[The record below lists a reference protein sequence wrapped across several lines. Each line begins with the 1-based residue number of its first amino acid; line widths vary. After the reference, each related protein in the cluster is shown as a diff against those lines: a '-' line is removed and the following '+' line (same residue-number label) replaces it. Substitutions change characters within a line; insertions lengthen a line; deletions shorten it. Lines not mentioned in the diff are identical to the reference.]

1 MISFKKDF
9 RAVNNFNQSVIAPIH
24 LQCMVFFKIL
34 NLICLILLAN
44 GLMMQRAMAAE
55 QNNWKYE
62 AYLDIGYGHSFNDP
76 DNNLWRSKSTT
87 NKFDSPRINMVFGYL
102 GKQAIKDSPWGME
115 LGIQA
120 GIDAD
125 NLIPSPPPETNEPK
139 ANADLIHYLYRANA
153 TYRFLVGN
161 GLKVSA
167 GLINSYIG
175 YESYLSLD
183 NPNYTRGY
191 ITDNVP
197 YFLLGAQAAYP
208 LNDRTNFSF
217 FIVDGW
223 NYLAKS
229 NNKPSYGFQV
239 EWQGSSNLTLK
250 QNLYYGPEQI
260 NTGIEYWRLFFDS
273 IISWET
279 EIFLLVLSVDGGTEK
294 QAEIVE
300 HSRFYWMSGAIWGS
314 LSQGS
319 WQFTIRPEFYH
330 DADGIISGAKQ
341 NIMAVTSTIGYNFIA
356 NSSCNTLVGK
366 VEYRYDRS
374 TGPEG
379 GFYKGSENYLVADQN
394 TLFLSLVWRFDSL

>member
-1 MISFKKDF
+1 
-9 RAVNNFNQSVIAPIH
+9 
-24 LQCMVFFKIL
+24 
-34 NLICLILLAN
+34 
-44 GLMMQRAMAAE
+44 MAFA
-55 QNNWKYE
+55 
-62 AYLDIGYGHSFNDP
+62 
-76 DNNLWRSKSTT
+76 
-87 NKFDSPRINMVFGYL
+87 YL
-102 GKQAIKDSPWGME
+102 GKKAIKDSPWGME

-125 NLIPSPPPETNEPK
+125 NLIPSPSPDTNEPK
-139 ANADLIHYLYRANA
+139 ANADLIRHLYRANA
-153 TYRFLVGN
+153 TYRFPIGN

-167 GLINSYIG
+167 GLINSYMG
-175 YESYLSLD
+175 YESFLSLD

-191 ITDNVP
+191 LTDNVP

-208 LNDRTNFSF
+208 LNDQTSFSI

-239 EWQGSSNLTLK
+239 EWKGSSNLTLK
-250 QNLYYGPEQI
+250 QNLYYGPEQM

-279 EIFLLVLSVDGGTEK
+279 EIFLLALSVDGGTEK
-294 QAEIVE
+294 QAENVE
-300 HSRFYWMSGAIWGS
+300 HPRLYWMSGAIWGGMT
-314 LSQGS
+314 QGS

-330 DADGIISGAKQ
+330 DADGLISGAEQ
-341 NIMAVTSTIGYNFIA
+341 NIMAVTATIGYNIIPE
-356 NSSCNTLVGK
+356 STCNTLVAK

-379 GFYKGSENYLVADQN
+379 GFYKGSDNDLVTDQN
-394 TLFLSLVWRFDSL
+394 TLFLSLVWRFESQ